1 MDLNEGED
9 DENYSKEIESESLP
23 LRTTDKIDKVTDA
36 LEEKSQNEY
45 KKLIKKIYII
55 LFIVALFLLLII
67 LIYAKYSKKEDNDYY
82 LKIYEPQNKT
92 AESYIKRRIKNIT
105 NDTKKNIAFIYKRIT
120 GNGIS
125 RFMAVIGDYF
135 IKSEKYNVY
144 FITDPQREI
153 ELKYNEKIKRIYAF
167 NNSALIK
174 KVIKEEKIDFLI
186 LNNVFSPYI
195 IKKYKLL
202 GLKVIGIF
210 HGVFL
215 SSIFNNSTK
224 LYQKWKHLKLYDAF
238 IHLTID
244 DYYFYSK
251 LGFNNNIFIPNL
263 YTFNP
268 YETPSS
274 NLTGHNLMMLGRLTD
289 KKKGVIYAIK
299 AMRLVVN
306 EVPDARLKLVSSD
319 GIDEV
324 CLNLIKNLNL
334 TNHIFNVS
342 FTPNISEIF
351 LNSSV
356 FVFTSL
362 TEAFPMA
369 LNEAKSHG
377 LPCVTFDVSYS
388 IPLQTGV
395 IKVDTFNYER
405 LAKEIIKLLKN
416 YNYRI
421 EMGYKAKLSLERF
434 KNEETTELWGRLFKS
449 LDNGK
454 DEFQKLRKEIENK
467 YYNESIA
474 EEHMIRQMK
483 YIKIYNKFIGCHSL
497 KNMTNINYLNKMKEC
512 H

>member
-1 MDLNEGED
+1 MDLNEGADED
-9 DENYSKEIESESLP
+9 NYSKEIENENLP
-23 LRTTDKIDKVTDA
+23 LKTTDIIKNVTEKI
-36 LEEKSQNEY
+36 EKNSENEY

-55 LFIVALFLLLII
+55 LIIFSLFLLLTI
-67 LIYAKYSKKEDNDYY
+67 LIYSKYSQNEDNDYY
-82 LKIYEPQNKT
+82 LEIYKPVNRT
-92 AESYIKRRIKNIT
+92 TDSYFKRRIKSKT
-105 NDTKKNIAFIYKRIT
+105 NDSKINVAFRYKRMT

-125 RFMAVIGDYF
+125 RFMTVIGDYF
-135 IKSEKYNVY
+135 VKSGKYNVY
-144 FITDPQREI
+144 FITEPQREI
-153 ELKYNEKIKRIYAF
+153 ELKYNEKIKRIYTY
-167 NNSALIK
+167 NNSELIK
-174 KVIKEEKIDFLI
+174 NLIKEEKIDFLI
-186 LNNVFSPYI
+186 LNNIFSPQI
-195 IKKYKLL
+195 ILRYKLL

-215 SSIFNNSTK
+215 SPMFNNNTK
-224 LYQKWKHLKLYDAF
+224 LYRKWKNLKLYDAF

-244 DYYFYSK
+244 DYYFYNK

-274 NLTGHNLMMLGRLTD
+274 NLTGHNLLMLGRLKD
-289 KKKGVIYAIK
+289 KKKGLIYAIK

-319 GIDEV
+319 GVDEES
-324 CLNLIKNLNL
+324 LNLIKNLNL
-334 TNHIFNVS
+334 TNNIFNIS

-377 LPCVTFDVSYS
+377 LPCVTFEVSYS
-388 IPLQTGV
+388 LPHQSGV
-395 IKVDTFNYER
+395 IKVDTFNYEG
-405 LAKEIIKLLKN
+405 LAQEIIKLLKN

-434 KNEETTELWGRLFKS
+434 KNEETTELWGRLFTS
-449 LDNGK
+449 LENGN
-454 DEFQKLRKEIENK
+454 DEFQKLRSEIENK

-474 EEHMIRQMK
+474 EQHMTRQMK
-483 YIKIYNKFIGCHSL
+483 YIKLYNKFIRCHSI
-497 KNMTNINYLNKMKEC
+497 KNMTDINYINNMEAC

>member
-9 DENYSKEIESESLP
+9 EENNSKEIENECLP
-23 LRTTDKIDKVTDA
+23 LRTTDIIDGVTDI
-36 LEEKSQNEY
+36 LEKNSENKY

-55 LFIVALFLLLII
+55 LIIIALFLLLTI
-67 LIYAKYSKKEDNDYY
+67 LIYVKYSKNEDNDFY
-82 LKIYEPQNKT
+82 LEVYKPQNRT
-92 AESYIKRRIKNIT
+92 TESFLKRRITNKT
-105 NDTKKNIAFIYKRIT
+105 NDTKINVAFLYKRMT

-125 RFMAVIGDYF
+125 RVMTVLGDYL

-144 FITDPQREI
+144 FLTEPQREI
-153 ELKYNEKIKRIYAF
+153 ELKYNEKIKRIYAY

-174 KVIKEEKIDFLI
+174 KVIKEEKIDILI
-186 LNNVFSPYI
+186 LNNIFSRYT
-195 IKKYKLL
+195 IKKFRLL

-210 HGVFL
+210 HGVYV
-215 SSIFNNSTK
+215 SAIFNNKTK
-224 LYQKWKHLKLYDAF
+224 LYQKWKNLKLYDAF
-238 IHLTID
+238 IHLTVD
-244 DYYFYSK
+244 DYYFYNK

-324 CLNLIKNLNL
+324 CLDLIKNLNL
-334 TNHIFNVS
+334 TNHIFNIS
-342 FTPNISEIF
+342 FTPNISELF

-395 IKVDTFNYER
+395 IKVDTFNYEG

-416 YNYRI
+416 YKYRI

-434 KNEETTELWGRLFKS
+434 KNEETIELWGRLFKS
-449 LDNGK
+449 LENGN
-454 DEFQKLRKEIENK
+454 DEFQKLRKEIEEK

-474 EEHMIRQMK
+474 EQHMIKQME
-483 YIKIYNKFIGCHSL
+483 YIKMYNKFFRCHSI
-497 KNMTNINYLNKMKEC
+497 KNMTDINYINKLEAC

>member
-1 MDLNEGED
+1 MDLNNGADE
-9 DENYSKEIESESLP
+9 ENYSKEIENESFP
-23 LRTTDKIDKVTDA
+23 LRTTDIIDSVTDI
-36 LEEKSQNEY
+36 LEKNSENNY
-45 KKLIKKIYII
+45 KKLIKKINILLII
-55 LFIVALFLLLII
+55 FALFLLIAI
-67 LIYAKYSKKEDNDYY
+67 LIYIKYYNNEDNDYY
-82 LKIYEPQNKT
+82 LEVYKPQNRT
-92 AESYIKRRIKNIT
+92 TESYLKRRIKNKI
-105 NDTKKNIAFIYKRIT
+105 NNTKINVAFMYKRVT

-125 RFMAVIGDYF
+125 RFMTVIGDYF
-135 IKSEKYNVY
+135 VKSGKYNVY
-144 FITDPQREI
+144 FITEPQREI
-153 ELKYNEKIKRIYAF
+153 ELKYNEKIKRIYAY

-186 LNNVFSPYI
+186 LNNIFSPYTI
-195 IKKYKLL
+195 HRYKLL

-210 HGVFL
+210 HGVFM
-215 SSIFNNSTK
+215 SAMFNNNTK
-224 LYQKWKHLKLYDAF
+224 MYQKWKNLKLYDAF

-251 LGFNNNIFIPNL
+251 LGFENNIFIPNL

-268 YETPSS
+268 YKTPTS
-274 NLTGHNLMMLGRLTD
+274 NLTSQNLMMLGRLSD
-289 KKKGVIYAIK
+289 KKKGVFYAVK

-306 EVPDARLKLVSSD
+306 EVPDVKLKLVSSD
-319 GIDEV
+319 GIDDES
-324 CLNLIKNLNL
+324 LNLIKNLNL
-334 TNHIFNVS
+334 TNHIFNIS

-395 IKVDTFNYER
+395 IKVDTFDYEG
-405 LAKEIIKLLKN
+405 LAREIIKLLKN

-434 KNEETTELWGRLFKS
+434 KNEETTELWGRLFTS
-449 LDNGK
+449 LENGN
-454 DEFQKLRKEIENK
+454 DEFQKLRNEIENK

-474 EEHMIRQMK
+474 EQHLARQMK
-483 YIKIYNKFIGCHSL
+483 YIKMYNKFFRCHSI
-497 KNMTNINYLNKMKEC
+497 KNMTDINYINNLKEC

>member
-1 MDLNEGED
+1 MDLNDGV
-9 DENYSKEIESESLP
+9 DEEKYSKEIENESFP
-23 LRTTDKIDKVTDA
+23 LRTTDIIDSVTDI
-36 LEEKSQNEY
+36 LEKNSENEY
-45 KKLIKKIYII
+45 KKSIKKIYII
-55 LFIVALFLLLII
+55 IIIIALFLLIII
-67 LIYAKYSKKEDNDYY
+67 LIYAKYSKNGDNDYY
-82 LKIYEPQNKT
+82 LEVYKPQNRT
-92 AESYIKRRIKNIT
+92 TESYFQRRIYNRT
-105 NDTKKNIAFIYKRIT
+105 NDTKINVAFIYKRVT

-125 RFMAVIGDYF
+125 RFMTVLGDYF

-144 FITDPQREI
+144 FITEPQREI

-174 KVIKEEKIDFLI
+174 KIIKEEKIDFLI
-186 LNNVFSPYI
+186 LNNVFSPI
-195 IKKYKLL
+195 VIQRYKLL

-210 HGVFL
+210 HGVFM
-215 SSIFNNSTK
+215 SAMFNNYIK
-224 LYQKWKHLKLYDAF
+224 LYHKWKYLKLYDGF

-274 NLTGHNLMMLGRLTD
+274 NLTGHNLMMLGRLSD

-306 EVPDARLKLVSSD
+306 EVPDARLELVSSD
-319 GIDEV
+319 GIDEIS
-324 CLNLIKNLNL
+324 LNLIKNLNL
-334 TNHIFNVS
+334 TNHIFNIS

-356 FVFTSL
+356 FVFNSL
-362 TEAFPMA
+362 SEAFPMA

-395 IKVDTFNYER
+395 IKVDTFNYEG

-449 LDNGK
+449 LDNGN

>member
-1 MDLNEGED
+1 MDLHDGV
-9 DENYSKEIESESLP
+9 DEEKYSKEIENESFP
-23 LRTTDKIDKVTDA
+23 LRTTDIIDSVTDI
-36 LEEKSQNEY
+36 LEKNSENEY
-45 KKLIKKIYII
+45 KKLTKKIYII
-55 LFIVALFLLLII
+55 LIIIALFLLLTI
-67 LIYAKYSKKEDNDYY
+67 LIYVKLSKNEDNDYY
-82 LKIYEPQNKT
+82 LEVYKPHNRTE
-92 AESYIKRRIKNIT
+92 ESYLKRRIKNKT
-105 NDTKKNIAFIYKRIT
+105 NDTKINVAFIYKRVT

-125 RFMAVIGDYF
+125 RFMTVIGDYL

-144 FITDPQREI
+144 FITEPKREI
-153 ELKYNEKIKRIYAF
+153 ELKYNEKIRRIYAF
-167 NNSALIK
+167 NNITLIK

-186 LNNVFSPYI
+186 LNNIFSPYVI
-195 IKKYKLL
+195 QRYKLL

-210 HGVFL
+210 HGVFM
-215 SSIFNNSTK
+215 SAMFNNNTK
-224 LYQKWKHLKLYDAF
+224 LYQKLKNLKLYDAF

-244 DYYFYSK
+244 DYYFYNK

-324 CLNLIKNLNL
+324 CLDLIKNLNL
-334 TNHIFNVS
+334 TNHIFNIS
-342 FTPNISEIF
+342 FTPNISELF

-395 IKVDTFNYER
+395 IKVDTFNYEG

-416 YNYRI
+416 YKYRI

-434 KNEETTELWGRLFKS
+434 KNEETIELWGRLFKS
-449 LDNGK
+449 LENGN
-454 DEFQKLRKEIENK
+454 DEFQKLRKEIEEK

-474 EEHMIRQMK
+474 EQHMIKQME
-483 YIKIYNKFIGCHSL
+483 YIKMYNKFFRCHSI
-497 KNMTNINYLNKMKEC
+497 KNMTDINYINKLEAC

>member
-1 MDLNEGED
+1 MDLHDGV
-9 DENYSKEIESESLP
+9 DEEKYSKEIENESFP
-23 LRTTDKIDKVTDA
+23 LRTTDIIDSVTDI
-36 LEEKSQNEY
+36 LEKNSENEY
-45 KKLIKKIYII
+45 KKLTKKIYII
-55 LFIVALFLLLII
+55 LIIIALFLLLTI
-67 LIYAKYSKKEDNDYY
+67 LIYVKLSKNEDNDYY
-82 LKIYEPQNKT
+82 LEVYKPHNRTE
-92 AESYIKRRIKNIT
+92 ESYLKRRIKNKA
-105 NDTKKNIAFIYKRIT
+105 NDTKINVAFIYKRVT

-125 RFMAVIGDYF
+125 RFMTVIGDYL

-144 FITDPQREI
+144 FITEPKREI
-153 ELKYNEKIKRIYAF
+153 ELKYNEKIRRIYAF
-167 NNSALIK
+167 NNITLIK

-186 LNNVFSPYI
+186 LNNIFSPYVI
-195 IKKYKLL
+195 QRYKLL

-210 HGVFL
+210 HGVFM
-215 SSIFNNSTK
+215 SAMFNNNTK
-224 LYQKWKHLKLYDAF
+224 LYQKLKNLK

-244 DYYFYSK
+244 DYYFYNK

-268 YETPSS
+268 NETPSS
-274 NLTGHNLMMLGRLTD
+274 NLTGHNLMMLGRLSD

-299 AMRLVVN
+299 AMNLVVK

-324 CLNLIKNLNL
+324 SLNLIKNLNL
-334 TNHIFNVS
+334 TNNIFNVS

-356 FVFTSL
+356 FVFNSL
-362 TEAFPMA
+362 SEAFPMA
-369 LNEAKSHG
+369 LNEAKAYG

-395 IKVDTFNYER
+395 IKVDTFNYEG

-434 KNEETTELWGRLFKS
+434 KNEETIELWGKLFTS
-449 LDNGK
+449 LENGNG
-454 DEFQKLRKEIENK
+454 EFQKLRSEIENK

-474 EEHMIRQMK
+474 EQHMIRQMK
-483 YIKIYNKFIGCHSL
+483 YIKIYNKYIGCHSI
-497 KNMTNINYLNKMKEC
+497 KNMTDINYINKMKEC